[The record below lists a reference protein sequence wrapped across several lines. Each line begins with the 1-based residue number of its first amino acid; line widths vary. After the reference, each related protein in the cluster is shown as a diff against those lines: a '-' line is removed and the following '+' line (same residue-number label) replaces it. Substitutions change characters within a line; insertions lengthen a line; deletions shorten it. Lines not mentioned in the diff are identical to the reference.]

1 MPRDNFAFRKE
12 NQLKKDDKSLK
23 GNWDKKI
30 LNLCNLI
37 NKGGDYYTTSSCSGR
52 ILVLIDDEEKRDDLF
67 LFCSHEL
74 IDFGNLKKELNKIK
88 DKTGKLIYFRQ
99 DPCILH
105 IACKTLEKA
114 QEIHDFAKDAGWKRC
129 GIIATKKRFVVELN
143 ATQRIEMPII
153 NRNEVLADD
162 KFLKTLVEESNK
174 KLRNS
179 WELID
184 RFENLLQKAYK

>member
-12 NQLKKDDKSLK
+12 NQLKKDDKSIK
-23 GNWDKKI
+23 QSWDKRI
-30 LNLCNLI
+30 TNLCDLI
-37 NKGGDYYTTSSCSGR
+37 NKNKDYYTTSSCSGR
-52 ILVLIDDEEKRDDLF
+52 ILVLIDDKVKRDDLF

-74 IDFGNLKKELNKIK
+74 IDFDILKKELDKLKNKTK
-88 DKTGKLIYFRQ
+88 KLIYFRQ

-114 QEIHDFAKDAGWKRC
+114 QEIHDLAKDAGWKRC

-153 NRNEVLADD
+153 NRNEVLVDD
-162 KFLKTLVEESNK
+162 KFLKVLVEESNR
-174 KLRNS
+174 KLKNS
-179 WELID
+179 WELIG
-184 RFENLLQKAYK
+184 RFEESIKRKL